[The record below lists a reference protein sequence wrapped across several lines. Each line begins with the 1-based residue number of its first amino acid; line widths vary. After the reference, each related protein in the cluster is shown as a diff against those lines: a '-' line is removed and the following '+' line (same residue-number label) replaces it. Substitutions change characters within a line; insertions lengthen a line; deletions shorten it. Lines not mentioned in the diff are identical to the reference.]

1 MSMIKTNRVSLQIV
15 VLALFLLGPVAARAT
30 LLRNGDFSESAVEA
44 AASPRYWTVP
54 VEHAGVVDCVATEG
68 GDGALGRML
77 RAKIE
82 SVATAQ
88 GQVLQK
94 VSVRPGRRLR
104 ITADVRSSV
113 PGAGFIQVKLYK
125 NRKELSRLSLPP
137 SPIEWKTIQM
147 DINSADADS
156 AEVLCRWK
164 REKKYVGA
172 TAEFRNVKLEDL
184 GEKVNV
190 PMTVEKLECV
200 ATLNAIGVTATIS
213 GDWNKSATGQIRY
226 RATSES
232 TWQTA
237 MAPVDRPSEQEF
249 RGSVLTLPPETE
261 YEVEFALLPDGKPVL
276 ARVSTWKE
284 EPTVGRVVE
293 LPDMKDRVEPY
304 RVSLKGMPDA
314 WIRIRPAPL
323 AKGVISSVDGGPDF
337 AVQFNDAAY
346 VIFEGFTIRGGKD
359 DAVRINDSHDVM
371 IRGCDIAGWGQIGA
385 PNEKGVATNAAGK
398 AINMQSGISV
408 HTGSERIRLE
418 RNFIHSPRGSAN
430 SWRYG
435 HPHGPTGVSQSNPLG
450 NIVIRDNDIVGNED
464 HWFNDGIEGEY
475 NSYVTGG
482 PNRDS
487 DVLGNVVAFA
497 NDDGIELD
505 GGQRN
510 VRCFNNLFRWT
521 YCGVSCAPN
530 LRGPSYVY
538 RNLIVLGEERGRAN
552 FGFKMGG
559 AQFPNQGLSRLF
571 RNTVI
576 SHGATLS
583 AGHYGKGPSPIESKD
598 NVYHLG
604 AVSYGFVGGTVFNGD
619 LVPPNGFPEALRA
632 AQGDTPPSTPVF
644 GTAKFVEETHGDY
657 RIASAPVDHEVGVF
671 DRGADGQFPIRA
683 GRVRTTPAL
692 LTLGVAHAGEV
703 SVEYAG
709 VAGLSWTATPNSPWL
724 SCSPAS
730 GGICGTGTLV
740 KARIAI
746 DATKTLPGIH
756 RGAVTF
762 RTDRG
767 FLKTVFITATVLPA
781 KPWGRVFE
789 AEALAHSGFAVG
801 RSASADGGAYLVAT
815 NGTPH
820 QTASVKLDVEV
831 PADGDYQIWAQTL
844 SEGPVTAMHDS
855 FFVRVDGAEPRR
867 WDLAWRSPAFWIWQA
882 AGVWDGKDM
891 TQVRLSKGRH
901 MIEILSREPGARL
914 DAIYLGN
921 HPVPEDAPVLDDGI
935 AATGGIK

>member
-1 MSMIKTNRVSLQIV
+1 MTKPSTTLLPILAV
-15 VLALFLLGPVAARAT
+15 ALFLHGSVDARAT
-30 LLRNGDFSESAVEA
+30 LLRNGDFSESAAEA
-44 AASPRYWTVP
+44 SASPRYWTVP
-54 VEHAGVVDCVATEG
+54 AEHAGVVDCVTSEG
-68 GDGALGRML
+68 DDAARGRML

-82 SVATAQ
+82 SASNAQ

-94 VSVRPGRRLR
+94 VPVRPGRLLR
-104 ITADVRSSV
+104 MTADVRSSV

-125 NRKELSRLSLPP
+125 NRKELSRLSLPS
-137 SPIEWKTIQM
+137 SPMEWKTIQM
-147 DINSADADS
+147 DIDSADADS

-190 PMTVEKLECV
+190 PMQVDRLECV
-200 ATLNAIGVTATIS
+200 ATLNSIGVTATIS
-213 GDWNKSATGQIRY
+213 GDLNKSATGRIRY

-232 TWQTA
+232 TWRTA
-237 MAPVDRPSEQEF
+237 MDPVARPSEQEF
-249 RGSVLTLPPETE
+249 RGSVLDLTPETE
-261 YEVEFALLPDGKPVL
+261 YEVEFTLLPDGNPVL
-276 ARVSTWKE
+276 ARVLTWKE
-284 EPTVGRVVE
+284 EPAVGRVVE
-293 LPDMKDRVEPY
+293 LPDMKDRTEPY
-304 RVSLKGMPDA
+304 RVSLKGTPDA
-314 WIRIRPAPL
+314 WIKIKPAQS
-323 AKGVISSVDGGPDF
+323 AKGMISAIDGGPEF
-337 AVQFNDAAY
+337 AVQFKDAAY
-346 VIFEGFTIRGGKD
+346 VLFEGFTIRGGED

-371 IRGCDIAGWGQIGA
+371 IRGCDIAGWGQVGA
-385 PNEKGVATNAAGK
+385 PNEKGVATNGIGK

-408 HTGSERIRLE
+408 HTGSERIRIE
-418 RNFIHSPRGSAN
+418 RNFIQAPRASAN

-435 HPHGPTGVSQSNPLG
+435 HPHGPTGISQSNPLG
-450 NIVIRDNDIVGNED
+450 NIVIRDNDIVGTED

-487 DVLGNVVAFA
+487 DIIGNVVAFA

-559 AQFPNQGLSRLF
+559 AEFPNQGLSRLF
-571 RNTVI
+571 RNTVV

-604 AVSYGFVGGTVFNGD
+604 AVSYGFAGGTVFNGD
-619 LVPPNGFPEALRA
+619 LVPPDGFPEALRA
-632 AQGDTPPSTPVF
+632 AQGDTPPSTPVT
-644 GTAKFVEETHGDY
+644 GIAKFVDEARGDY
-657 RIASAPVDHEVGVF
+657 RIASAPVEHEAGAF
-671 DRGADGQFPIRA
+671 DRGADGQFPVRA
-683 GRVRTTPAL
+683 GRVRATPAL
-692 LTLGVAHAGEV
+692 LPLGTASSGEV
-703 SVEYAG
+703 NVDFGAEAG
-709 VAGLSWTATPNSPWL
+709 SSWTATPNSPWI
-724 SCSPAS
+724 SCTPA
-730 GGICGTGTLV
+730 TGAFSDKGSRV
-740 KARIAI
+740 KAVISL
-746 DATKTLPGIH
+746 DPSKTSPGLH

-762 RTDRG
+762 RTDAG
-767 FLKTVFITATVLPA
+767 FMKTVFLTATILPE
-781 KPWGRVFE
+781 KPWSREFE
-789 AEALAHSGFAVG
+789 AEALAHSGFSVG

-831 PADGDYQIWAQTL
+831 PADGDYQLWGRTL

-855 FFVRVDGAEPRR
+855 FFVRIDGAEPRR
-867 WDLAWRSPAFWIWQA
+867 WDFSSRSPAFWTWQA

-891 TQVRLSKGRH
+891 TQVMLSKGRH
-901 MIEILSREPGARL
+901 TIEILSREPGARL
-914 DAIYLGN
+914 DTVSIRN
-921 HPVPEDAPVLDDGI
+921 HPVLDVVPQADM
-935 AATGGIK
+935 K